1 MRRSFAGS
9 QDGAGPDRRTTSGNR
24 VLIIALDFPGRY
36 EARPKAPLAILPP
49 VLLRTLNRR
58 YPITEEPAR
67 QTHIPLEEHATPLAM
82 VGE

>member
-36 EARPKAPLAILPP
+36 EARPKLATGLLP
-49 VLLRTLNRR
+49 RR
-58 YPITEEPAR
+58 ESLPF
-67 QTHIPLEEHATPLAM
+67 
-82 VGE
+82 G